1 MIRDKHTAVPP
12 RWREQDDSPNPLD
25 RAAGEAVRAFHHEPL
40 TSVQVSRIAA
50 RIRTAPSHR
59 RHRLIPAVVA
69 LLLGIATAASATHL
83 DLLPRWLGGQPRSVT
98 TLPHDSP
105 SVLRGRKARAPF
117 PGQLPAPTGAPS
129 PVPSS
134 PYEGAAAGSRPEGP
148 AELVPTA
155 PVPGAAVAPAARKSG
170 PRAPDRASPSAHEA
184 FLPAASALPAP
195 VESTPSPAV
204 PTIAPPPTVAP
215 APGTK
220 LAYVHRVRSLPAMPA
235 AEHHGRVW
243 EPSEGSH
250 HDGAPSTSPAPVAP
264 AARPEVVP
272 PATSKGRGGPTKPL
286 TKAIHALR
294 IERDATSAL
303 ALLDRHRGEFAQ
315 QGLSHEALIL
325 RVEALLELG
334 RDREA
339 LRLLD
344 GAALSD
350 VDASH
355 SLLVTRGRLRAAAN
369 RCADGMGDF
378 NLVLAESR
386 LPERQALFGRALC
399 RKQLGDSAGAAAD
412 LERYRREFPT
422 DPQLVELERWLSGA
436 K

>member
-12 RWREQDDSPNPLD
+12 RWREQDDSPDPLD
-25 RAAGEAVRAFHHEPL
+25 HAAGEAVRAIHHQPL
-40 TSVQVSRIAA
+40 TPVQVSRIAA
-50 RIRTAPSHR
+50 RIRTATSHR

-83 DLLPRWLGGQPRSVT
+83 DLLPRWLGGRPHSVT
-98 TLPHDSP
+98 TPPHDSP
-105 SVLRGRKARAPF
+105 NVHRGRKARAPF

-129 PVPSS
+129 PVPT
-134 PYEGAAAGSRPEGP
+134 PPDEGPAAGSRPEGP
-148 AELVPTA
+148 AELVPA
-155 PVPGAAVAPAARKSG
+155 VPAPGAAVAPAARKSG
-170 PRAPDRASPSAHEA
+170 PRTPDRASPSAHEA
-184 FLPAASALPAP
+184 FLPATSASPALA
-195 VESTPSPAV
+195 ERTPSPAV
-204 PTIAPPPTVAP
+204 PTIAPPPMVAP

-220 LAYVHRVRSLPAMPA
+220 LAYVP
-235 AEHHGRVW
+235 
-243 EPSEGSH
+243 PS
-250 HDGAPSTSPAPVAP
+250 PSPAPVAP

-272 PATSKGRGGPTKPL
+272 PSKGRGGPTKPL

-294 IERDATSAL
+294 IEHDAASAL

-315 QGLSHEALIL
+315 QGLAHEALIL

-339 LRLLD
+339 LHLLD
-344 GAALSD
+344 GVALSD

-355 SLLVTRGRLRAAAN
+355 SLLVTRGRLRAAAH
-369 RCADGMGDF
+369 RCADGVGDF

-386 LPERQALFGRALC
+386 QTERQALFGRALC
-399 RKQLGDSAGAAAD
+399 RKQLGDGAGAAAD
-412 LERYRREFPT
+412 LERFRREFPT